1 MLLGMTDAGC
11 GTACCLAL
19 VSALTLD
26 FFCFFAVGAVPMG
39 SVASC
44 LVCVLL
50 PLAFFFFVVPAA
62 ADVAAAAA
70 AAAATAAPPMFSV
83 LTGEVCLESLRSA
96 GSKDE
101 KDEKD
106 EKVFFEYETA
116 DLFDA
121 PLR

>member
-1 MLLGMTDAGC
+1 
-11 GTACCLAL
+11 
-19 VSALTLD
+19 
-26 FFCFFAVGAVPMG
+26 MG

-62 ADVAAAAA
+62 ADVAAA